1 MAEAEGS
8 TASPSRTPRRL
19 LVVALLVLVVGALL
33 AVVLLRPGED
43 APPAELAFDADLC
56 PTDPEGIAASATLVL
71 DTGKPLGGAPS
82 PSAVLRDVSLE
93 MAPNTE
99 LHLYAVRENPN
110 APLTSLGRLCKPYDS
125 SQLSVAMAKDQREA
139 SRDCDDLPAQL
150 TPFVREAAQRF
161 CVRRNELGARVDEL
175 AKGAPRRV
183 VAASHLVDALLQAR
197 RSLVRRKAPRTLYV
211 YSDMLQHADW
221 YSHFDLDWTQWRT
234 EYTARQDAA
243 ANGAMTAKI
252 LYLPRQDITEPL
264 RPRRVHQEYW
274 RAFFDGADVT
284 FADYEPV
291 PRYATLP
298 LMDAAAAGLQE
309 EGDPALDEER
319 AKIEEL
325 RERLRAESAAL
336 AEQRQQSI
344 AARETLAN
352 AEQALDAPADATQGA
367 VDSPPEAPP
376 NQAASQPNDV
386 PPDLPTGDAA
396 FSEGE
401 PGAAPPAVGNDQA
414 NAQEAQDALPVAA
427 PPPPQ
432 LAVGTGEPPPSLEV
446 AAAFA
451 DDAPPC
457 PATLGAP
464 SQTSLAPGGYPGGE
478 RVNYGAGVL
487 VFDYA
492 LDERGAIV
500 DTGVAVRRDLSNME
514 MPEHFDA
521 LAADTIADMMAW
533 QFDFADTDG
542 NCSRAQRGTAT
553 FTYASRCVGAPRPS
567 CRTVRTSVALR

>member
-1 MAEAEGS
+1 M
-8 TASPSRTPRRL
+8 
-19 LVVALLVLVVGALL
+19 
-33 AVVLLRPGED
+33 
-43 APPAELAFDADLC
+43 
-56 PTDPEGIAASATLVL
+56 L
-71 DTGKPLGGAPS
+71 DTGKPLGGGPA

-175 AKGAPRRV
+175 SKGAPRV

-211 YSDMLQHADW
+211 YSDLLQHADW

-252 LYLPRQDITEPL
+252 LYLPRQDLTEPL

-284 FADYEPV
+284 FTDYEPV
-291 PRYATLP
+291 PGYAWSP
-298 LMDAAAAGLQE
+298 LMDAPDSVTR
-309 EGDPALDEER
+309 EGDAPSLDEER

-325 RERLRAESAAL
+325 RERLRAEAAAL

-367 VDSPPEAPP
+367 VDS
-376 NQAASQPNDV
+376 NDLQPDS
-386 PPDLPTGDAA
+386 PAGDAP
-396 FSEGE
+396 SEDE
-401 PGAAPPAVGNDQA
+401 PGTATPAAGNDQA
-414 NAQEAQDALPVAA
+414 NVQEALPVAA

-432 LAVGTGEPPPSLEV
+432 LAVGTGEPTPSLEV
-446 AAAFA
+446 AAVFA

-464 SQTSLAPGGYPGGE
+464 SQTTLAPGGYPGGE

-492 LDERGAIV
+492 LDERGAVV
-500 DTGVAVRRDLSNME
+500 DTGVTVRRDLSNME

-521 LAADTIADMMAW
+521 LAADTVADMMAW

-542 NCSRAQRGTAT
+542 DCSRAQRGTAT

>member
-8 TASPSRTPRRL
+8 TASPSRKPRGL

-43 APPAELAFDADLC
+43 APPAELALDADLC
-56 PTDPEGIAASATLVL
+56 PTDPEGVAASATLVL

-150 TPFVREAAQRF
+150 TPFVREVAQRF

-175 AKGAPRRV
+175 SKGAPRV

-252 LYLPRQDITEPL
+252 LYLPRQDLTEPL

-284 FADYEPV
+284 FTDYEPV
-291 PRYATLP
+291 PGYAWSP
-298 LMDAAAAGLQE
+298 LMDAPASGAR
-309 EGDPALDEER
+309 EGDDPSLDEER

-325 RERLRAESAAL
+325 RERLRAEAAAL

-367 VDSPPEAPP
+367 VDS
-376 NQAASQPNDV
+376 NDV
-386 PPDLPTGDAA
+386 QPDSPAGDAS
-396 FSEGE
+396 SEGE
-401 PGAAPPAVGNDQA
+401 PGAAPPANDQA
-414 NAQEAQDALPVAA
+414 SAQDAQDALPVAG
-427 PPPPQ
+427 PPQPQ

-446 AAAFA
+446 TAASAE
-451 DDAPPC
+451 DAPPC

-464 SQTSLAPGGYPGGE
+464 SQTSVAPGGYPGGE

-487 VFDYA
+487 VVDYA

-500 DTGVAVRRDLSNME
+500 DTDVAVRRDLSNME

-521 LAADTIADMMAW
+521 MAADTIADIVAW
-533 QFDFADTDG
+533 QFDFAEADG

>member
-8 TASPSRTPRRL
+8 TASPSRKPRGL

-43 APPAELAFDADLC
+43 APPAELALDADLC
-56 PTDPEGIAASATLVL
+56 PTDPEGVAASATLVL

-175 AKGAPRRV
+175 SKGAPRV

-252 LYLPRQDITEPL
+252 LYLPRQDLTEPL

-284 FADYEPV
+284 FTDYEPV
-291 PRYATLP
+291 PGYAWSP
-298 LMDAAAAGLQE
+298 LMDAPASGAR
-309 EGDPALDEER
+309 EGDDPSLDEER

-325 RERLRAESAAL
+325 RERLRAEAAAL

-367 VDSPPEAPP
+367 VDS
-376 NQAASQPNDV
+376 NDV
-386 PPDLPTGDAA
+386 EPDSPAGDAS
-396 FSEGE
+396 SEDE
-401 PGAAPPAVGNDQA
+401 PGATPAAENDQA
-414 NAQEAQDALPVAA
+414 NVQEALPIAA

-432 LAVGTGEPPPSLEV
+432 IALGTGEPTPSLEV

-464 SQTSLAPGGYPGGE
+464 SQTSVAPGGYPGGE

-492 LDERGAIV
+492 MDERGAIV

-521 LAADTIADMMAW
+521 MAADTIADIVAW

>member
-8 TASPSRTPRRL
+8 TASPSRAPRRL

-43 APPAELAFDADLC
+43 APPADLAFDADLC

-175 AKGAPRRV
+175 SKGAPRRV

-284 FADYEPV
+284 FADYDPV
-291 PRYATLP
+291 PLYATLP

-309 EGDPALDEER
+309 GDDPSLDEER

-325 RERLRAESAAL
+325 RERLRAEAAAL

-367 VDSPPEAPP
+367 VNSP
-376 NQAASQPNDV
+376 QATQSQ
-386 PPDLPTGDAA
+386 
-396 FSEGE
+396 
-401 PGAAPPAVGNDQA
+401 AAPPPDDAASSESEQGATPPAAGNDQA
-414 NAQEAQDALPVAA
+414 NAQEALPVAPL
-427 PPPPQ
+427 PPV
-432 LAVGTGEPPPSLEV
+432 LAAGTSEPPSLEI
-446 AAAFA
+446 ATAFA
-451 DDAPPC
+451 DDAPPAPPC

-492 LDERGAIV
+492 LDERGTIV
-500 DTGVAVRRDLSNME
+500 DTDVAVRRDLSNME

-521 LAADTIADMMAW
+521 LAADTIAEIVAW
-533 QFDFADTDG
+533 QFDFAEADG

>member
-8 TASPSRTPRRL
+8 TASPSRKPRGL

-43 APPAELAFDADLC
+43 APPAELALDADLC
-56 PTDPEGIAASATLVL
+56 PTDPEGVAASATLVL

-175 AKGAPRRV
+175 SRGAPRV

-234 EYTARQDAA
+234 EYTARQEAA

-252 LYLPRQDITEPL
+252 LYLPRQDLTEPL

-284 FADYEPV
+284 FTDYEPV
-291 PRYATLP
+291 PGYAWSP
-298 LMDAAAAGLQE
+298 LMDAPASGAR
-309 EGDPALDEER
+309 EGDDPSLDEER

-325 RERLRAESAAL
+325 RERLRAEAAAL

-367 VDSPPEAPP
+367 VDS
-376 NQAASQPNDV
+376 NDV
-386 PPDLPTGDAA
+386 EPDSPAGDAS
-396 FSEGE
+396 SEDE
-401 PGAAPPAVGNDQA
+401 PGATPAAENDQA
-414 NAQEAQDALPVAA
+414 NVQEALPIAA

-432 LAVGTGEPPPSLEV
+432 LALGTGEPTPSLEV

-464 SQTSLAPGGYPGGE
+464 SQTSVAPGGYPGGE

-492 LDERGAIV
+492 MDERGAIV

-521 LAADTIADMMAW
+521 MAADTIADIVAW

>member
-8 TASPSRTPRRL
+8 TASPSRKPRGL

-43 APPAELAFDADLC
+43 APPAELALDADLC
-56 PTDPEGIAASATLVL
+56 PTDPEGVAASATLVL

-150 TPFVREAAQRF
+150 TPFVREVAQRF
-161 CVRRNELGARVDEL
+161 CVRRNALGARVDEL
-175 AKGAPRRV
+175 SKGAPRRV

-252 LYLPRQDITEPL
+252 LYLPRQDLTEPL

-284 FADYEPV
+284 FTDYEPV
-291 PRYATLP
+291 PGYAWSP
-298 LMDAAAAGLQE
+298 LMDAPASATQ
-309 EGDPALDEER
+309 EGDDPSLDEER

-325 RERLRAESAAL
+325 RERLRAEAAAL

-352 AEQALDAPADATQGA
+352 AEQALDAPADATQDA
-367 VDSPPEAPP
+367 VDS
-376 NQAASQPNDV
+376 NDL
-386 PPDLPTGDAA
+386 PPDSPAGDAS
-396 FSEGE
+396 SEGE
-401 PGAAPPAVGNDQA
+401 PGTTTPEAENDQA
-414 NAQEAQDALPVAA
+414 SAQDALPVAA

-432 LAVGTGEPPPSLEV
+432 LAVGTGEPPPSLDV
-446 AAAFA
+446 AAAFTG
-451 DDAPPC
+451 DAPPC

-464 SQTSLAPGGYPGGE
+464 SQTTLAPGGYPGGE

-500 DTGVAVRRDLSNME
+500 DTDVAVRRDLSNME

-521 LAADTIADMMAW
+521 LAADTIADIVAW
-533 QFDFADTDG
+533 QFDFAATDG

>member
-8 TASPSRTPRRL
+8 TASPSRKPRGL

-43 APPAELAFDADLC
+43 APPAELALDADLC
-56 PTDPEGIAASATLVL
+56 PTDPEGVAASATLVL

-175 AKGAPRRV
+175 SRGAPRV

-234 EYTARQDAA
+234 EYTARQEAA

-252 LYLPRQDITEPL
+252 LYLPRQDLTEPL

-284 FADYEPV
+284 FTDYEPV
-291 PRYATLP
+291 PGYAWSP
-298 LMDAAAAGLQE
+298 LMDAPASGAR
-309 EGDPALDEER
+309 EGDDPSLDEER

-325 RERLRAESAAL
+325 RERLRAEAAAL

-367 VDSPPEAPP
+367 VDS
-376 NQAASQPNDV
+376 NDV
-386 PPDLPTGDAA
+386 EPDSPAGDAS
-396 FSEGE
+396 SEDE
-401 PGAAPPAVGNDQA
+401 PGATPAAENDQA
-414 NAQEAQDALPVAA
+414 NVQEALPIAA

-432 LAVGTGEPPPSLEV
+432 IALGTGEPTPSLEV

-464 SQTSLAPGGYPGGE
+464 SQTSVAPGGYPGGE

-492 LDERGAIV
+492 MDERGAIV

-521 LAADTIADMMAW
+521 LAADTIADIVAW
-533 QFDFADTDG
+533 QFDFAEAG

>member
-8 TASPSRTPRRL
+8 TASPSRTPRGL

-33 AVVLLRPGED
+33 AVFLLRPGED
-43 APPAELAFDADLC
+43 APAAELALDADLC
-56 PTDPEGIAASATLVL
+56 PTDPEGIGASATLVL

-175 AKGAPRRV
+175 SKGAPRV

-274 RAFFDGADVT
+274 RAFFNGADVT
-284 FADYEPV
+284 FTDYEPV
-291 PRYATLP
+291 PGYAWSP
-298 LMDAAAAGLQE
+298 LMDAPASATQ
-309 EGDPALDEER
+309 EGDDPSLDEER

-325 RERLRAESAAL
+325 RERLRAEAAAL

-352 AEQALDAPADATQGA
+352 AEQALDAPADATQDA
-367 VDSPPEAPP
+367 VDS
-376 NQAASQPNDV
+376 NNV
-386 PPDLPTGDAA
+386 PPDSPTDDAS
-396 FSEGE
+396 SEGE
-401 PGAAPPAVGNDQA
+401 PGATPAVGNDQA

-432 LAVGTGEPPPSLEV
+432 LAVGTGEPPPGLEV

-451 DDAPPC
+451 GDAPPC

>member
-8 TASPSRTPRRL
+8 TAPPSRKPRRL

-43 APPAELAFDADLC
+43 APPAELALDADLC

-175 AKGAPRRV
+175 SKGAPRV

-252 LYLPRQDITEPL
+252 LYLPRQDLTEPL

-284 FADYEPV
+284 FTDYEPV
-291 PRYATLP
+291 PGYAWSP
-298 LMDAAAAGLQE
+298 LMDAPTGGTQK
-309 EGDPALDEER
+309 GDDPSLDEER

-325 RERLRAESAAL
+325 RERLRAEAAAL

-352 AEQALDAPADATQGA
+352 AEQALDAPADATQDA
-367 VDSPPEAPP
+367 VDS
-376 NQAASQPNDV
+376 NNV
-386 PPDLPTGDAA
+386 PPDSPADDAS
-396 FSEGE
+396 SEGE
-401 PGAAPPAVGNDQA
+401 PSATPAVGNDQA
-414 NAQEAQDALPVAA
+414 NVQDALPVAA
-427 PPPPQ
+427 PPPQ
-432 LAVGTGEPPPSLEV
+432 LAVGTGEPPPSLDV
-446 AAAFA
+446 AAVFA

-521 LAADTIADMMAW
+521 LAADTIADIVAW
-533 QFDFADTDG
+533 QFDFADTEGD
-542 NCSRAQRGTAT
+542 CSRAQRGTAT

>member
-8 TASPSRTPRRL
+8 TASPSRKPRGQ

-33 AVVLLRPGED
+33 AVFLLRPGED
-43 APPAELAFDADLC
+43 APPAELALDADLC

-161 CVRRNELGARVDEL
+161 CVRRNELGTRVDEL
-175 AKGAPRRV
+175 SKGAPRV

-243 ANGAMTAKI
+243 ANGAMAAKI
-252 LYLPRQDITEPL
+252 LYLPRQDLTEPL

-284 FADYEPV
+284 FTDYEPV
-291 PRYATLP
+291 PGYAWSP
-298 LMDAAAAGLQE
+298 LMDAPASATQ
-309 EGDPALDEER
+309 EGDDPSLDEER

-325 RERLRAESAAL
+325 RERLRAEAAAL

-352 AEQALDAPADATQGA
+352 AEQALDAPADATQDA
-367 VDSPPEAPP
+367 VDS
-376 NQAASQPNDV
+376 NDL
-386 PPDLPTGDAA
+386 PPDSPAGDAS
-396 FSEGE
+396 SEGE
-401 PGAAPPAVGNDQA
+401 PGATTPEAENDQA
-414 NAQEAQDALPVAA
+414 SAQDALPVAA
-427 PPPPQ
+427 PPLPQ

-451 DDAPPC
+451 GDAPPC

-464 SQTSLAPGGYPGGE
+464 SQTTLAPGGYPGGE

-500 DTGVAVRRDLSNME
+500 DTDVAVRRDLSNME

-521 LAADTIADMMAW
+521 LAADTIADIVAW

>member
-8 TASPSRTPRRL
+8 TASPSRKPRGL

-43 APPAELAFDADLC
+43 APPAELALDADLC
-56 PTDPEGIAASATLVL
+56 PTDPEGVAASATLVL

-175 AKGAPRRV
+175 SRGAPRV

-252 LYLPRQDITEPL
+252 LYLPRQDLTEPL

-284 FADYEPV
+284 FTDYEPV
-291 PRYATLP
+291 PGYAWSP
-298 LMDAAAAGLQE
+298 LMDAPASGAR
-309 EGDPALDEER
+309 EGDAPSLDEER

-325 RERLRAESAAL
+325 RERLRAEAAAL

-367 VDSPPEAPP
+367 VDS
-376 NQAASQPNDV
+376 NDV
-386 PPDLPTGDAA
+386 EPDSPAGDAS
-396 FSEGE
+396 SEDE
-401 PGAAPPAVGNDQA
+401 PGATPAAENDQA
-414 NAQEAQDALPVAA
+414 NVQEALPIAA

-432 LAVGTGEPPPSLEV
+432 IALGTGEPTPSLEV

>member
-8 TASPSRTPRRL
+8 TASPSRKPRGL

-43 APPAELAFDADLC
+43 APPAELALDADLC
-56 PTDPEGIAASATLVL
+56 PTDPEGVAASATLVL

-150 TPFVREAAQRF
+150 TPFVREVAQRF

-175 AKGAPRRV
+175 SKGAPRV

-197 RSLVRRKAPRTLYV
+197 RSLVRRKAPRALYV

-252 LYLPRQDITEPL
+252 LYLPRQDLTEPL

-284 FADYEPV
+284 FTDYEPV
-291 PRYATLP
+291 PGYAWSP
-298 LMDAAAAGLQE
+298 LMDAPASGAR
-309 EGDPALDEER
+309 EGDDPSLDEER

-325 RERLRAESAAL
+325 RERLRAEAAAL

-367 VDSPPEAPP
+367 VDS
-376 NQAASQPNDV
+376 NDV
-386 PPDLPTGDAA
+386 QPDSPAGDAS
-396 FSEGE
+396 SEGE
-401 PGAAPPAVGNDQA
+401 PGAAPPANDQA
-414 NAQEAQDALPVAA
+414 SAQDAQDALPVAG
-427 PPPPQ
+427 PPQPQ

-446 AAAFA
+446 TAASAE
-451 DDAPPC
+451 DAPPC

-464 SQTSLAPGGYPGGE
+464 SQTSVAPGGYPGGE

-487 VFDYA
+487 VVDYA

-500 DTGVAVRRDLSNME
+500 DTDVAVRRDLSNME

-521 LAADTIADMMAW
+521 MAADTIADIVAW
-533 QFDFADTDG
+533 QFDFAEADG

>member
-8 TASPSRTPRRL
+8 TASPSRKPRGL

-43 APPAELAFDADLC
+43 APPAELALDADLC
-56 PTDPEGIAASATLVL
+56 PTDPEGVAASATLVL

-175 AKGAPRRV
+175 SRGAPRV

-234 EYTARQDAA
+234 EYTARQEAA

-252 LYLPRQDITEPL
+252 LYLPRQDLTEPL

-284 FADYEPV
+284 FTDYEPV
-291 PRYATLP
+291 PGYAWSP
-298 LMDAAAAGLQE
+298 LMDAPASGAR
-309 EGDPALDEER
+309 EGDDPSLDEER

-325 RERLRAESAAL
+325 RERLRAEAAAL

-367 VDSPPEAPP
+367 VDS
-376 NQAASQPNDV
+376 NDV
-386 PPDLPTGDAA
+386 EPDSPAGDAS
-396 FSEGE
+396 SEDE
-401 PGAAPPAVGNDQA
+401 PGATPAAENDQA
-414 NAQEAQDALPVAA
+414 NVQEALPIAA

-432 LAVGTGEPPPSLEV
+432 IALGTGEPTPSLEV

-464 SQTSLAPGGYPGGE
+464 SQTSVAPGGYPGGE

-492 LDERGAIV
+492 MDERGAIV

-521 LAADTIADMMAW
+521 MAADTIADIVAW

>member
-8 TASPSRTPRRL
+8 TASPSRKPRGL

-43 APPAELAFDADLC
+43 APPAELALDADLC
-56 PTDPEGIAASATLVL
+56 PTDPEGVAASATLVL

-175 AKGAPRRV
+175 SRGAPRV

-252 LYLPRQDITEPL
+252 LYLPRQDLTEPL

-284 FADYEPV
+284 FTDYEPV
-291 PRYATLP
+291 PGYAWSP
-298 LMDAAAAGLQE
+298 LMDAPASGAR
-309 EGDPALDEER
+309 EGDDPSLDEER

-325 RERLRAESAAL
+325 RERLRAEAAAL

-367 VDSPPEAPP
+367 VDS
-376 NQAASQPNDV
+376 NDV
-386 PPDLPTGDAA
+386 EPDSPAGDAS
-396 FSEGE
+396 SEDE
-401 PGAAPPAVGNDQA
+401 PGATPAAENDQA
-414 NAQEAQDALPVAA
+414 NVQEALPIAA

-432 LAVGTGEPPPSLEV
+432 IALGTGEPTPSLEV

-464 SQTSLAPGGYPGGE
+464 SQTSVAPGGYPGGE

-492 LDERGAIV
+492 MDERGAIV

-521 LAADTIADMMAW
+521 MAADTIADIVAW

>member
-8 TASPSRTPRRL
+8 TASPSRTPRGL

-33 AVVLLRPGED
+33 AVFLLRPGED
-43 APPAELAFDADLC
+43 APAAELALDADLC
-56 PTDPEGIAASATLVL
+56 PTDPEGIGASATLVL

-175 AKGAPRRV
+175 SKGAPRV

-274 RAFFDGADVT
+274 RAFFNGADVT
-284 FADYEPV
+284 FTDYEPV
-291 PRYATLP
+291 PGYAWSP
-298 LMDAAAAGLQE
+298 LMDAPASATQ
-309 EGDPALDEER
+309 EGDDPSLDEER

-325 RERLRAESAAL
+325 RERLRAEAAAL

-352 AEQALDAPADATQGA
+352 AEQALDAPADATQDA
-367 VDSPPEAPP
+367 VDS
-376 NQAASQPNDV
+376 NNV
-386 PPDLPTGDAA
+386 PPDSPTDDAS
-396 FSEGE
+396 SEGE
-401 PGAAPPAVGNDQA
+401 PGATPAVGNDQA

-432 LAVGTGEPPPSLEV
+432 LAVGTGEPPSSLEV

-500 DTGVAVRRDLSNME
+500 DTDVAVRRDLSNME

-521 LAADTIADMMAW
+521 LAADTIADIVAW
-533 QFDFADTDG
+533 QFDFAEAG

>member
-8 TASPSRTPRRL
+8 TAPPSRKPRGL

-33 AVVLLRPGED
+33 AVFLLRPGED
-43 APPAELAFDADLC
+43 APPAELALDADLC

-175 AKGAPRRV
+175 SKGAPRV

-211 YSDMLQHADW
+211 YSDLLQHADW

-252 LYLPRQDITEPL
+252 LYLPRQDLTEPL

-284 FADYEPV
+284 FTDYEPV
-291 PRYATLP
+291 PGYAWSP
-298 LMDAAAAGLQE
+298 LMDAPASGTR
-309 EGDPALDEER
+309 EGDDPSLDEER

-325 RERLRAESAAL
+325 RERLRAEAAAL

-352 AEQALDAPADATQGA
+352 AEQALDAPADAIQGA
-367 VDSPPEAPP
+367 VDS
-376 NQAASQPNDV
+376 NDV
-386 PPDLPTGDAA
+386 QPDSPAGDAS
-396 FSEGE
+396 SEDE
-401 PGAAPPAVGNDQA
+401 PGTATPAAGNDQA
-414 NAQEAQDALPVAA
+414 NVQEALPVAA

-432 LAVGTGEPPPSLEV
+432 LAVGTGEPTPSLEV
-446 AAAFA
+446 AAVFA

-464 SQTSLAPGGYPGGE
+464 SQTTLAPGGYPGGE

-492 LDERGAIV
+492 LDERGTIV
-500 DTGVAVRRDLSNME
+500 DTDVAVRRDLSNME

-542 NCSRAQRGTAT
+542 DCSRAQRGTAT